1 MGKMTFEEF
10 QQERQKQRNLFRSQ
24 SVKKEYESGELSETL
39 KQHNELEIEQNEPID
54 RLAYER
60 YLNADEIEQ
69 AIRNKYEEDKEKA
82 LHEKGDAGV
91 AEVEEEYRKKYPDY
105 FKSDEE
111 LGLARMLDKLF
122 PNK

>member
-24 SVKKEYESGELSETL
+24 SVEKEYESGELSETL

-82 LHEKGDAGV
+82 LHEK
-91 AEVEEEYRKKYPDY
+91 
-105 FKSDEE
+105 STT
-111 LGLARMLDKLF
+111 
-122 PNK
+122 

>member
-1 MGKMTFEEF
+1 MK
-10 QQERQKQRNLFRSQ
+10 
-24 SVKKEYESGELSETL
+24 
-39 KQHNELEIEQNEPID
+39 
-54 RLAYER
+54 
-60 YLNADEIEQ
+60 
-69 AIRNKYEEDKEKA
+69 KA